1 MRKDDVALCVGE
13 PPIEEVSS
21 LYCTFRRQLRDHD
34 ELVLETLLAMLR
46 MPSDAFANRC
56 EAAFVAEDDLE
67 RTVFED
73 CSAYYSVLSEIY
85 HKVSV
90 ICDYFELDDEPG
102 DSEFSLVNDAV
113 CGAGDRIVTRADI
126 PDALVGYLTDEL
138 IKYAKQYEVVESLL
152 FTPTVIP
159 QPLTPFKSIR
169 GLMDY
174 YLTAADTI
182 LCLVYFRDPQ
192 CLIRSGYL
200 DEQALRVE
208 GIEFILNEMRDQ
220 LFANTRKMLEVS
232 C

>member
-1 MRKDDVALCVGE
+1 MREDVTLCAVE
-13 PPIEEVSS
+13 PGGEEVSS
-21 LYCTFRRQLRDHD
+21 LYCTFRRQLRDRD
-34 ELVLETLLAMLR
+34 EFLLETLMAMLA

-56 EAAFVAEDDLE
+56 EAAFVAEDELE

-73 CSAYYSVLSEIY
+73 CSAYYSLLSEIY

-102 DSEFSLVNDAV
+102 DSEFSLVKDAV
-113 CGAGDRIVTRADI
+113 NEAADRIDGRADV
-126 PDALVGYLTDEL
+126 PEELADYLSNEL
-138 IKYAKQYEVVESLL
+138 TKYAKQYEVVESLL
-152 FTPTVIP
+152 FTPNVIP
-159 QPLTPFKSIR
+159 EPMTPFKSIR

-200 DEQALRVE
+200 DEQALRVD
-208 GIEFILNEMRDQ
+208 GIEFILSEMREQ
-220 LFANTRKMLEVS
+220 LFSSTRRLLEVS

>member
-1 MRKDDVALCVGE
+1 MREDVTVCAAEVGG
-13 PPIEEVSS
+13 EEVSS
-21 LYCTFRRQLRDHD
+21 LYCTFRRQLRDRD
-34 ELVLETLLAMLR
+34 ELLLETLLAMLA

-56 EAAFVAEDDLE
+56 EAAFVAEDELE

-90 ICDYFELDDEPG
+90 ICDYFDLDDEPG
-102 DSEFSLVNDAV
+102 DNEFSFVKDAV
-113 CGAGDRIVTRADI
+113 NEAAARVECRSDI
-126 PDALVGYLTDEL
+126 PDELAGFLSDEL
-138 IKYAKQYEVVESLL
+138 TKYAKQYEVVESLL
-152 FTPTVIP
+152 FTPNVIP
-159 QPLTPFKSIR
+159 EPMTPFKSIR

-174 YLTAADTI
+174 YLTAADTV

-200 DEQALRVE
+200 DEQALRLD
-208 GIEFILNEMRDQ
+208 GIEFILNEMREQ
-220 LFANTRKMLEVS
+220 LFASTRRLLEVS